1 MDELP
6 EYFWLHITSTVVLAV
21 LALVATA
28 ALVALAVDEVED
40 LWRRHRS
47 RGH

>member
-1 MDELP
+1 MSELP

-28 ALVALAVDEVED
+28 ALLAFAVDGVEG

>member
-6 EYFWLHITSTVVLAV
+6 AYFWLHITSTVVLAV

-28 ALVALAVDEVED
+28 VALAVDEVSTSSMR
-40 LWRRHRS
+40 L
-47 RGH
+47 GGPMQ